1 MIDGLQDL
9 CNTVTGEDIMGTFY
23 VTIEIGDPQGQ
34 RFEELQA
41 LVDSGST
48 TTVAPTSAL
57 RRMGITPARRETF
70 EFADG
75 RRVDMDMAETKVR
88 VQGKETTTWVIFGE
102 EDAGTLLGAY
112 TLEGV
117 LLGVDPYNECLVP
130 VHGLLK

>member
-1 MIDGLQDL
+1 
-9 CNTVTGEDIMGTFY
+9 MGTFY

-34 RFEELQA
+34 QFEELQA

-48 TTVAPTSAL
+48 TTVVPTSAL
-57 RRMGITPARRETF
+57 RRMCVTPARRETF

-75 RRVDMDMAETKVR
+75 RRMDMDMAETKVR

-102 EDAGTLLGAY
+102 EDAGTWLGAY

-117 LLGVDPYNECLVP
+117 LLGVDPYNERLVP
-130 VHGLLK
+130 VHGLLKQASQD